1 MRGVVLAALL
11 LPLTGCPGSSLTTCG
26 AEPDITGHWTFTLD
40 KGGIDPSGAGSIP
53 RSDTIEADLVQ
64 MKRPNS
70 TLGALIWG
78 TLTSTDKGFFDVLE
92 IPQLVMN
99 NGSKTGGVVGCS
111 VKINIPVAS
120 VVTDDDMD
128 NGPLRLSLTGSIVAN
143 GMMSGDPSTV
153 IRVDNTAMTQETFTW
168 SGVQR

>member
-1 MRGVVLAALL
+1 MLRPVVLL
-11 LPLTGCPGSSLTTCG
+11 LPLLFLLAGCPGTSFTTCD
-26 AEPDITGHWTFTLD
+26 AEPDLTGHWTLSLEP
-40 KGGIDPSGAGSIP
+40 IDAASIP
-53 RSDTIEADLVQ
+53 RKDTLEADLVQ

-70 TLGALIWG
+70 NLGALIWG
-78 TLTSTDKGFFDVLE
+78 TLTSTDKGFFDVLQ

-120 VVTDDDMD
+120 DVTDDDVD
-128 NGPLRLSLTGSIVAN
+128 NGPLRLSLTGAIVAH
-143 GMMSGDPSTV
+143 GMMTGDPSTV
-153 IRVDNTAMTQETFTW
+153 IRVDNKAMTQETFTW